1 MKNIGFISRIVQI
14 GEVPLGGKNP
24 VRIQSMTSTNTLD
37 TGATV
42 SQAIR
47 MIEAGC
53 EYVRLTAQGIKEAGH
68 LAVIKKELKRAGFT
82 TPLIADIHYNPVAAE
97 VAARLVEKVRI
108 NPGNYVDRKK
118 GRLAYS
124 TSEYFQEIEK
134 IRERIKPL
142 IKICKQYGTALR
154 IGSNH
159 GSLSERILLRYGD
172 TPAGMVESALEFVRI
187 CEDLDFR
194 DIVLSMKAS
203 NVKVMVQANRLLVK
217 KMTDEGKNYPV
228 HLGVT
233 EAGDAW
239 DGRMKSAAGIGTLLE
254 EGIGDTIR
262 VSLTEDPEFEI
273 PVAKAIASRFNDGAK
288 RRIFTIPENKAGDPF
303 SYSRRL
309 TAGYDKIGNEQVPV
323 IVCDA
328 PVSNIFPDNL
338 SQDFLPDYIFRPD
351 KEAIHSVSM
360 ENGKLMISAK
370 GIKPLIADSFEELV
384 KIPQLNPGNFL
395 IIKTNS
401 GQKIHEVR
409 RMINFLFENKIRI
422 PVILQRNFFNMPENE
437 VILQAAC
444 DFSFLLVDGLIDG
457 ILITHQNLNVQTI
470 NNIAFGILQA
480 AGSRISR
487 TEYVACPS
495 CGRTL
500 FGIQE
505 TLKKIK
511 TQTSHLKGLKI
522 GVMGCCV
529 NGPGEMADADY
540 GYVGAG
546 RGKITLYRRKQIVQ
560 AGIPENE
567 AVEALIDLI
576 KVNGDWK

>member
-1 MKNIGFISRIVQI
+1 MKNIGFKSRIVLI
-14 GEVPLGGKNP
+14 GDVPLGGHNP
-24 VRIQSMTSTNTLD
+24 VRIQSMTSTHTLD
-37 TGATV
+37 TRATV

-53 EYVRLTAQGIKEAGH
+53 EYVRVTAQGIKEAGH
-68 LAVIKKELKRAGFT
+68 LAVIKKELKKAGFT
-82 TPLIADIHYNPVAAE
+82 APLIADIHYNPEAAE
-97 VAARLVEKVRI
+97 VAARIVEKVRI

-124 TSEYFQEIEK
+124 TFEYFQEIEK

-142 IKICKQYGTALR
+142 ITICRQYGTALR

-187 CEDLDFR
+187 CEDFGFR

-203 NVKVMVQANRLLVK
+203 NVKVMVQANRLLIK
-217 KMTDEGKNYPV
+217 KMMDEGKNYPV

-273 PVAKAIASRFNDGAK
+273 PVAKTIAGRFNDGDK

-309 TAGYDKIGNEQVPV
+309 TAGFDKIGNEQVPV
-323 IVCDA
+323 VVCEA
-328 PVSNIFPDNL
+328 LVSKIFPDNL
-338 SQDFLPDYIFRPD
+338 LPDLLPDYVYRRE
-351 KEAIHSVSM
+351 KETVIALLM
-360 ENGKLMISAK
+360 EDGKPMISAK
-370 GIKPLIADSFEELV
+370 EIKPLITNSFEELV
-384 KIPQLNPGNFL
+384 KVPQVNPGNFL

-409 RMINFLFENKIRI
+409 LMINYLFENDIRL
-422 PVILQRNFFNMPENE
+422 PVILHRDFFNMPENE
-437 VILQAAC
+437 VILHAAC

-457 ILITHQNLNVQTI
+457 IMISHQNLDVQTI

-480 AGSRISR
+480 TGSRISR

-500 FGIQE
+500 FGIQD

-511 TQTSHLKGLKI
+511 SQTSHLKGIKI

-560 AGIPENE
+560 AGIPENK
-567 AVEALIDLI
+567 ALEALIDLI

>member
-1 MKNIGFISRIVQI
+1 MKNIGFKSRIVLI
-14 GEVPLGGKNP
+14 GDVPLGGHNP
-24 VRIQSMTSTNTLD
+24 VRIQSMTSTHTLD
-37 TGATV
+37 TRATV

-53 EYVRLTAQGIKEAGH
+53 EYVRVTAQGIKEAGH
-68 LAVIKKELKRAGFT
+68 LAVIKKELKKAGFT
-82 TPLIADIHYNPVAAE
+82 APLIADIHYNPEAAE
-97 VAARLVEKVRI
+97 VAARIVEKVRI

-124 TSEYFQEIEK
+124 TFEYFQEIEK

-142 IKICKQYGTALR
+142 ITICRQYGTALR

-187 CEDLDFR
+187 CEDFGFR

-203 NVKVMVQANRLLVK
+203 NVKVMVQANRLLIK
-217 KMTDEGKNYPV
+217 KMMDEGKNYPV

-273 PVAKAIASRFNDGAK
+273 PVAKTIAGRFNDGDK

-309 TAGYDKIGNEQVPV
+309 TAGFDKIGNEQVPV
-323 IVCDA
+323 VVCEA
-328 PVSNIFPDNL
+328 LVSKIFPDNL
-338 SQDFLPDYIFRPD
+338 LPDLLPDYVYRWE
-351 KEAIHSVSM
+351 KETVIALLM
-360 ENGKLMISAK
+360 EDGKPMISAK
-370 GIKPLIADSFEELV
+370 EIKPLITNSFEELV
-384 KIPQLNPGNFL
+384 KVPQVNPGNFL

-409 RMINFLFENKIRI
+409 LMINYLFENDIRL
-422 PVILQRNFFNMPENE
+422 PVILHRDFFNMPENE
-437 VILQAAC
+437 VILHAAC

-457 ILITHQNLNVQTI
+457 IMISHQNLDVQTI

-480 AGSRISR
+480 TGSRISR

-500 FGIQE
+500 FGIQD

-511 TQTSHLKGLKI
+511 SQTSHLKGIKI

-560 AGIPENE
+560 AGIPENK
-567 AVEALIDLI
+567 ALEALIDLI